1 MNYNIDWASLSDNPL
16 LERNRNADLN
26 LILSIFEE
34 GRRTR
39 LWKWEHRRLNWDDH
53 LAELRHTRSFY
64 SHYHMNED
72 SFNNLVDLLRPF
84 IQVNEARSRASTTTT
99 ENPYGNG
106 PIYPELVVAVSLM
119 YMGGEGSAKLL
130 AGKYGMSKSHCRYL
144 LCKFIDAVID
154 CPELDFRL
162 PQTEEELRKL
172 AEEWMAVSSA
182 GGIYYGC
189 LGPVDGWLCCTKKP
203 NVERDA
209 DHLNGHYQRYGLNI
223 QALCDVNL
231 RFLYF
236 AVVGGGKLNDG
247 RAISR
252 CRKLQ
257 QWLHNLPDRYF
268 IIGDNAYALSNKL
281 LIPFKGPAKIIKS
294 RNSMKGWY

>member
-144 LCKFIDAVID
+144 LC
-154 CPELDFRL
+154 
-162 PQTEEELRKL
+162 
-172 AEEWMAVSSA
+172 
-182 GGIYYGC
+182 G
-189 LGPVDGWLCCTKKP
+189 
-203 NVERDA
+203 NVFE
-209 DHLNGHYQRYGLNI
+209 
-223 QALCDVNL
+223 
-231 RFLYF
+231 
-236 AVVGGGKLNDG
+236 
-247 RAISR
+247 
-252 CRKLQ
+252 
-257 QWLHNLPDRYF
+257 
-268 IIGDNAYALSNKL
+268 
-281 LIPFKGPAKIIKS
+281 
-294 RNSMKGWY
+294 